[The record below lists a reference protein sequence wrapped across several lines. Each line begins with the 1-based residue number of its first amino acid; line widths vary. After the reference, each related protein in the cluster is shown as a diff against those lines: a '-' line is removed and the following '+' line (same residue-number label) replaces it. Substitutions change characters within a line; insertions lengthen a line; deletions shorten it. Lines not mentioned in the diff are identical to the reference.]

1 MIRNL
6 KKLLAISI
14 ASTLATFSA
23 NAAENLTAHTASAGG
38 VPHLTIM
45 HLADVLGEAGIANL
59 QVMEGQTLTNSIVTL
74 AEGKIDISAMPI
86 VLTFLLDKG
95 RGPLAKHGE
104 KGAEMAANLRAL
116 YPYNAGGFG
125 LFALDSENI
134 KSWDD
139 IKGRTVFNGPPRGAA
154 LVNARQAI
162 TLASGL
168 KEGDD
173 YNGTQANWGQL
184 ANILV
189 DGSVDAFV
197 IPLTFPSARV
207 TTAQSAGDVT
217 IVSTPKAIFESENYQ
232 KIFNAPGNIP
242 LAVKWEDMGYGD
254 GVKMISE
261 DGIFRGLGTAFVEL
275 VTKDMSF
282 ELAKAITATHI
293 ATLDQLKA
301 KSPFAPNIGLAQMD
315 PKLAGLCGA
324 SSLKYHEGAIAAWEE
339 AGYTIPDCLK

>member
-59 QVMEGQTLTNSIVTL
+59 QVMEGQTLTNSIVNL

-134 KSWDD
+134 KS
-139 IKGRTVFNGPPRGAA
+139 
-154 LVNARQAI
+154 
-162 TLASGL
+162 
-168 KEGDD
+168 
-173 YNGTQANWGQL
+173 
-184 ANILV
+184 
-189 DGSVDAFV
+189 
-197 IPLTFPSARV
+197 
-207 TTAQSAGDVT
+207 
-217 IVSTPKAIFESENYQ
+217 
-232 KIFNAPGNIP
+232 
-242 LAVKWEDMGYGD
+242 
-254 GVKMISE
+254 
-261 DGIFRGLGTAFVEL
+261 
-275 VTKDMSF
+275 
-282 ELAKAITATHI
+282 
-293 ATLDQLKA
+293 
-301 KSPFAPNIGLAQMD
+301 
-315 PKLAGLCGA
+315 
-324 SSLKYHEGAIAAWEE
+324 
-339 AGYTIPDCLK
+339 